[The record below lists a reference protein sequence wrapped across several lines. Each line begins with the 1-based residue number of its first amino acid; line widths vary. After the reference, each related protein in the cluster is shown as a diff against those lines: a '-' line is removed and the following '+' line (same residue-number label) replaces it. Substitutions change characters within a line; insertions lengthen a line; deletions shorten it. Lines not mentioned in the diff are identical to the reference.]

1 MDRVSASQNL
11 QVKITKKKINKCQKE
26 EVVQHRTL
34 KINRK
39 KSISQ
44 TGEREKAAEDFENPD
59 FLLAVLTY
67 L

>member
-1 MDRVSASQNL
+1 MDRVSASQSL

-39 KSISQ
+39 KSILQ
-44 TGEREKAAEDFENPD
+44 TREREKAAEDFENPD